1 MRPFSVSFK
10 HCVVCVSITIS
21 YIFCTL
27 SHIFHS
33 FVVWLHGE
41 TNPNCKSVF
50 FSGNPAKPDESFGG
64 DFYKDFYYS
73 QGDYS
78 QEEAQETKEMKKKKT
93 KA

>member
-1 MRPFSVSFK
+1 MHFS
-10 HCVVCVSITIS
+10 ILR
-21 YIFCTL
+21 IFTLFL
-27 SHIFHS
+27 SHCLNSLRSIQIAN
-33 FVVWLHGE
+33 L
-41 TNPNCKSVF
+41 CF
-50 FSGNPAKPDESFGG
+50 FPGNPAKPDESFGG